1 MQADIENS
9 RRQLDL
15 KEVDY
20 EATMAAKISIA
31 RRVYRL
37 EKNQVFGSAAFKKYF
52 EENKVSLFGLVLF
65 LNVLPLSIV
74 EYDIVVWNFSS
85 LILIRISCYWQEW
98 LRPYAAFCFLRDLF
112 GTADHSQWGVYAKFT
127 PEKVRFDQDHMT

>member
-31 RRVYRL
+31 RRVYHL
-37 EKNQVFGSAAFKKYF
+37 EKNQVFGSAAFKNYL

-74 EYDIVVWNFSS
+74 E
-85 LILIRISCYWQEW
+85 
-98 LRPYAAFCFLRDLF
+98 
-112 GTADHSQWGVYAKFT
+112 
-127 PEKVRFDQDHMT
+127 

>member
-37 EKNQVFGSAAFKKYF
+37 EKNQVFGSAVFKNYF

-74 EYDIVVWNFSS
+74 E
-85 LILIRISCYWQEW
+85 
-98 LRPYAAFCFLRDLF
+98 
-112 GTADHSQWGVYAKFT
+112 
-127 PEKVRFDQDHMT
+127 